1 MRELLF
7 TAISQIGLRHGHR
20 SIMFT
25 PDVSS
30 ALSQFQRGINVAAN
44 WQRAAYAAAA
54 QTPCDSYGRFTV
66 CPHNGSAWWIPSDDD
81 EAAENPLARHS
92 TELDALLGAAVDD
105 TPTWMTVGLESV
117 RLVAHPMHYVSRSWN
132 ACGGSAPYVLRIFHY
147 CSDPEASHARLAR
160 LESAPRFSRSSWLPR
175 QASVVRYGEAVA
187 PLRCQVD
194 GLFDTPALCSKAPF
208 NDPRPRRLERLLR
221 HAWAAS
227 NHSGYVPH
235 APLVEEGSVV
245 AHAEDAARYSPL
257 TYGEITVDGVIG
269 LLSALHQADIAAEA
283 PPKRPSSHLGPWLT
297 ASDTFVD
304 IGSGVGKAVASVA
317 LLSPAYAVGVEVV
330 PTRAA
335 AAQSAVSAA
344 RAAGVLSDVEA
355 ARVEL
360 REGDATRPGTLP
372 ANATFA
378 YLSNLCFSDA
388 LNTALVAAL
397 GRLPRLRCVGSLRQL
412 LEHPPESGDEKGAL
426 TGTSVSG
433 GVTSPLSAATARAA
447 RCRLRLK
454 HTVRIRMSW
463 DDTTSL
469 HVYCCAR
476 GSTQ

>member
-1 MRELLF
+1 MD
-7 TAISQIGLRHGHR
+7 
-20 SIMFT
+20 FT

-44 WQRAAYAAAA
+44 WQRTAYAAAA

-66 CPHNGSAWWIPSDDD
+66 CPHNGSAWWIPD
-81 EAAENPLARHS
+81 EAAEDPHARHS
-92 TELDALLGAAVDD
+92 TELDALLGAADDD
-105 TPTWMTVGLESV
+105 TPTWMAVGLESV
-117 RLVAHPMHYVSRSWN
+117 RLVAQPMHYVSRSWN
-132 ACGGSAPYVLRIFHY
+132 ACSGRAPYVLRIFHY
-147 CSDPEASHARLAR
+147 CSDPEASHARLVR
-160 LESAPRFSRSSWLPR
+160 LESAPRFARPSWLPR

-227 NHSGYVPH
+227 SHSGYVPH

-245 AHAEDAARYSPL
+245 AHAEDGGGATSSAGGAARYSPL

-283 PPKRPSSHLGPWLT
+283 PPKRPSYHLGPWLT
-297 ASDTFVD
+297 SSDTFVD
-304 IGSGVGKAVASVA
+304 IGSGVGKVVASVA

-335 AAQSAVSAA
+335 AAQSALTAA
-344 RAAGVLSDVEA
+344 RAAGVLSDAEA

-360 REGDATRPGTLP
+360 REGDATRPGMLP

-412 LEHPPESGDEKGAL
+412 LEPPPESGDETGAL
-426 TGTSVSG
+426 AGTAVSG
-433 GVTSPLSAATARAA
+433 EVSSPSSAATSSATSAATARAA
-447 RCRLRLK
+447 RCRLRFI

-469 HVYCCAR
+469 HVHCCAR
-476 GSTQ
+476 GITQSRRS